1 MLRVNE
7 SLFWGGDLA
16 GGRFGSVL
24 SKTDTLVLDILKR
37 KGYSLEIN
45 TFKTTIRA
53 EVLETNT
60 RVKVFP
66 KSVRGTD
73 GDLSKMTHSM
83 SG

>member
-1 MLRVNE
+1 M
-7 SLFWGGDLA
+7 F
-16 GGRFGSVL
+16 
-24 SKTDTLVLDILKR
+24 DILKP

-45 TFKTTIRA
+45 TVKTTIRA
-53 EVLETNT
+53 EVLEANT